1 MQPRPTARPLRL
13 GESVGKAALKTPL
26 VYSSRVATVGGL
38 RKVIVRGLFGSR
50 DHEIGIDPERPT
62 VLTGANGSGK
72 STLLRLVNAAST
84 GDVRTLASAPL
95 EAFELHFESQDPFV
109 LRRSSTELAD
119 LSWGEY
125 SSSVAALPH
134 LADLPDWASQGIE
147 DSQGSEED
155 IEDVLAEAAQ
165 VAGAPF
171 NEFAEVRQ
179 LVGEGDRHSLSPASP
194 GWMREFTAAF
204 PVLFITD
211 QRLVVESPAKPR
223 RQSPRRKRRPRL
235 AVEAASAELRRQME
249 RVDSAYARV
258 SQEQDRRFPR
268 DVIAAMSQPAAVP
281 LPDLEELLKTV
292 DQRRESLRAVG
303 LLDSDTG
310 YEPYLAADSLQQER
324 VRPVIATFLRS
335 TLEKLEVLEDL
346 SARLQLFQSFLN
358 ERFAGKSMRLNR
370 RDGVRF
376 ALDGESLIRP
386 RDLSSG
392 EQQMMVLAY
401 EILFRAG
408 EGTLVILD
416 EPEISLH
423 VLWQD
428 TLIENLAGMGRASR
442 LQFLLATHSPVLLAS
457 HPELERSLDRDVDR
471 DQLSPT

>member
-1 MQPRPTARPLRL
+1 M
-13 GESVGKAALKTPL
+13 
-26 VYSSRVATVGGL
+26 
-38 RKVIVRGLFGSR
+38 
-50 DHEIGIDPERPT
+50 
-62 VLTGANGSGK
+62 
-72 STLLRLVNAAST
+72 
-84 GDVRTLASAPL
+84 
-95 EAFELHFESQDPFV
+95 
-109 LRRSSTELAD
+109 
-119 LSWGEY
+119 
-125 SSSVAALPH
+125 
-134 LADLPDWASQGIE
+134 
-147 DSQGSEED
+147 
-155 IEDVLAEAAQ
+155 
-165 VAGAPF
+165 
-171 NEFAEVRQ
+171 
-179 LVGEGDRHSLSPASP
+179 
-194 GWMREFTAAF
+194 
-204 PVLFITD
+204 
-211 QRLVVESPAKPR
+211 
-223 RQSPRRKRRPRL
+223 
-235 AVEAASAELRRQME
+235 
-249 RVDSAYARV
+249 
-258 SQEQDRRFPR
+258 
-268 DVIAAMSQPAAVP
+268 
-281 LPDLEELLKTV
+281 
-292 DQRRESLRAVG
+292 
-303 LLDSDTG
+303 
-310 YEPYLAADSLQQER
+310 
-324 VRPVIATFLRS
+324 IATFLRS